1 MAFEKFTFQKFVFHK
16 TSDALSPIMLDKDPA
31 LKALIKNAD
40 LEVDLTK
47 RRPSGT
53 VTVSSDY
60 VKLNVTFLYY

>member
-1 MAFEKFTFQKFVFHK
+1 
-16 TSDALSPIMLDKDPA
+16 MLDKDPA

-60 VKLNVTFLYY
+60 VKLNVTFLYYW